1 MLRSMKVAG
10 LALAIAMGGSGLAL
24 AQDGYH
30 YYDRDDHY
38 GYNNHYGYN
47 DSGLRIARST
57 GYDDGSRVAYHD
69 LTHRNPFNPYPR
81 GKFSHEDHGYH
92 REYGDK
98 YAYRAEYERGY
109 QAGYQS
115 TFRRR

>member
-1 MLRSMKVAG
+1 MLRSIKVAG
-10 LALAIAMGGSGLAL
+10 LALAMTLASAGFAA

-38 GYNNHYGYN
+38 GYNNRYGYN

-57 GYDDGSRVAYHD
+57 GYDDGSRVAYSD
-69 LTHRNPFNPYPR
+69 LRHYKPFNPYPR
-81 GKFSHEDHGYH
+81 GKYAHEDHGYH
-92 REYGDK
+92 HEYGDK
-98 YAYRAEYERGY
+98 YAYRAEYDRGY
-109 QAGYQS
+109 RTGYAE

>member
-1 MLRSMKVAG
+1 MRSIKGAVVALTILMAWG
-10 LALAIAMGGSGLAL
+10 TTAIA
-24 AQDGYH
+24 QEGYR

-38 GYNNHYGYN
+38 GYYN
-47 DSGLRIARST
+47 RGDYDPAGLRIARST

-69 LTHRNPFNPYPR
+69 FTHYKPFDPYPR
-81 GKFSHEDHGYH
+81 GKYAHEDHGYH

-109 QAGYQS
+109 RAGYAS
-115 TFRRR
+115 TFRRY

>member
-1 MLRSMKVAG
+1 MLRSIKLAG

-24 AQDGYH
+24 AQDGYR

-69 LTHRNPFNPYPR
+69 LTHRNPFNPYPAR
-81 GKFSHEDHGYH
+81 QVLAPGPRLSS
-92 REYGDK
+92 RV
-98 YAYRAEYERGY
+98 
-109 QAGYQS
+109 
-115 TFRRR
+115 RRQVRLQGGI